1 MSEFSKSINDK
12 FYTPQETCQQFKAI
26 ANSILMKKWGGN
38 GTVLD
43 PCCGDGRLS
52 NGLKGKV
59 VQSDLPN
66 DFLLMKPYP
75 VDLVVMNP
83 PFTLDKE
90 FINHALLF
98 SDVVLSIL
106 PMSWNKMS
114 SQRKYTDEVL
124 KLWVG
129 ECVDN
134 YYILP
139 DGSTRYVRC
148 GIFLFKNCKEECR
161 PNEYELFNTSE
172 LMNQGVQWGC
182 RFKDSTHILRTKGT
196 RAGEWITKEDY
207 FKPQNVVYLKV
218 EPGVVLPTT
227 EQMRKIAYYTAT
239 IQNIDASHFSKLLKG
254 LNWRVE

>member
-1 MSEFSKSINDK
+1 MSKFSESIKDA
-12 FYTPQETCQQFKAI
+12 FYTPQETVDQFQTV
-26 ANSILMKKWGGN
+26 ANSILIKKWRGN

-59 VQSDLPN
+59 DQSDLPN

-134 YYILP
+134 HYILP

-148 GIFLFKNCKEECR
+148 GIFLFKEAYHQVR
-161 PNEYELFNTSE
+161 PDEWKLFNSST
-172 LMNQGVQWGC
+172 LMAQGVQWGC

-196 RAGEWITKEDY
+196 RAGGWITKTDK

-239 IQNIDASHFSKLLKG
+239 IQNIDADSFSKLIET
-254 LNWRVE
+254 LNK